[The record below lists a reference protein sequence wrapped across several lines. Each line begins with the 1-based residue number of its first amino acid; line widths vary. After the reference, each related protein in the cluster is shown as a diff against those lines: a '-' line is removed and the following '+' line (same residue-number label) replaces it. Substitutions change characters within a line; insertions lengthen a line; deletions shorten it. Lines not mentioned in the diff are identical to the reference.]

1 MCAYDVKSELVE
13 VREEQIVSFHRLI
26 ESMIQEQTECIV
38 CYRREWYGCAFALY
52 RL

>member
-26 ESMIQEQTECIV
+26 ESVLQEQTECIV
-38 CYRREWYGCAFALY
+38 CYIREWYWVVFVLG
-52 RL
+52 